1 MPLTQVKFEAPN
13 ETELNSFMLDE
24 QYQFPVY
31 WKQFTNKKTSF
42 EFWTKVI
49 GQDAAR
55 VRVQEFHSILK
66 AFRPIVKKEN
76 KSQATSVKR
85 SVNEKDK
92 HEAKSNCSDNILPL
106 KRKDNS
112 YDTNERDVPNALNPR
127 DSKSI
132 RYSKDINY
140 YDGAKND
147 NNNVE
152 DVGKT
157 EGENNVGID
166 GEANVEE
173 VDTEECD
180 AEANR
185 ELFDHVLS
193 FDSSSVSD
201 EHTDQDDANNT
212 SCSLNNNDR
221 SSSDAE
227 RHIERGTPDDDEI
240 EHTDQDDASNTS
252 DAERH
257 IERGTA
263 DASNTSDA
271 VRHFNLDY
279 LNVERGTPHDDEIE
293 VDESIFLRQVGQ
305 FNFNGVNAQEDALVF
320 QYEMAKVILLVRES
334 TFLKDYYVYLI
345 FLRCIEREKEKIIV
359 EGWNSFFGRFN
370 KFVRSTVVSFLK
382 AAMVVWVLQ
391 GNDADN
397 LQSLQQI
404 INKCRQAHRI
414 DFETFEVDTPANR
427 VYRKNLCSRVS
438 EHAYLINLL
447 AIVIALVHLL
457 GCSSTMAYK
466 IESRYL

>member
-140 YDGAKND
+140 YDGAKDD

-221 SSSDAE
+221 SSSDVE

-240 EHTDQDDASNTS
+240 EHTADQDDASNTS

-345 FLRCIEREKEKIIV
+345 FLRCIEREK
-359 EGWNSFFGRFN
+359 
-370 KFVRSTVVSFLK
+370 
-382 AAMVVWVLQ
+382 
-391 GNDADN
+391 
-397 LQSLQQI
+397 
-404 INKCRQAHRI
+404 
-414 DFETFEVDTPANR
+414 
-427 VYRKNLCSRVS
+427 KNLLQRVGTLS
-438 EHAYLINLL
+438 LVASTNL
-447 AIVIALVHLL
+447 
-457 GCSSTMAYK
+457 
-466 IESRYL
+466 